1 MSNVIKLEGKYVE
14 KRIRKKGK
22 VKYYTCNSCN
32 TKYHEDL
39 MISYLPTNYG
49 YYQDDSTHYCIKCY
63 NLKF

>member
-22 VKYYTCNSCN
+22 VKFYTCNSCN

-39 MISYLPTNYG
+39 MISYFKMMALIIVLNV
-49 YYQDDSTHYCIKCY
+49 II
-63 NLKF
+63 